1 MAHPGV
7 TSASGID
14 SIDAGRKNCEFWVIV
29 LKIGY
34 IYVYYTLILL
44 QIVNALW
51 LVMISPVLK

>member
-14 SIDAGRKNCEFWVIV
+14 SIDAGRKNCEFCVIV

-34 IYVYYTLILL
+34 IYVYYTLVLL
-44 QIVNALW
+44 QIVNALCW
-51 LVMISPVLK
+51 S

>member
-14 SIDAGRKNCEFWVIV
+14 SIDAGRKNCEFCVIV

-34 IYVYYTLILL
+34 IYVYYTLVLL
-44 QIVNALW
+44 QVVNALW

>member
-14 SIDAGRKNCEFWVIV
+14 SIDAGRKNWEFCVIV

-34 IYVYYTLILL
+34 IYVYYTLVLL
-44 QIVNALW
+44 QVVNAL
-51 LVMISPVLK
+51 